1 MSNVFYQQ
9 FLFCFSL
16 ASAISIWIIHRY
28 LGKKL
33 SKKHDKGYW
42 YMALSFAFWSG
53 MALVEWFNLG
63 ESLRINC
70 SAFNNASL
78 IMSFSFIDHGWKKL
92 SLSIQKVGWAWIA
105 VSIWGLT
112 FVIGSLERFGHW
124 FGRTDAALSIMVL
137 GALSIGLAATFPK
150 RGMFLMSIF
159 SIITGIIFILTQY
172 YVLVDK
178 GHLATRAYLK
188 TV

>member
-1 MSNVFYQQ
+1 
-9 FLFCFSL
+9 
-16 ASAISIWIIHRY
+16 
-28 LGKKL
+28 
-33 SKKHDKGYW
+33 
-42 YMALSFAFWSG
+42 MALSFAFWSG